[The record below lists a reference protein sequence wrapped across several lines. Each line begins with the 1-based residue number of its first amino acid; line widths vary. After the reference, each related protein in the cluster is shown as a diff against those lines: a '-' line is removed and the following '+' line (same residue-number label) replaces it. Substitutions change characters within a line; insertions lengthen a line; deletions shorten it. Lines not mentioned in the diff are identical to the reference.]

1 MCLWHLVQ
9 FLYQIKKK
17 KKKPSDHKHVL
28 PQTQT
33 EATAAQ
39 HACLPPS
46 LILSVSTHP
55 SLELPSCPTHWILI
69 PACHVFFS
77 FFLSTSPLFYQT
89 LAAYLVITR
98 VLRKT
103 LSFKGLAIISVEHNK
118 MASPQEEGEVWAAVR
133 RCMSHRLALE
143 VGAEVEVL

>member
-1 MCLWHLVQ
+1 MSLALGTISLPDQ
-9 FLYQIKKK
+9 
-17 KKKPSDHKHVL
+17 KKPSDHKHVL

-39 HACLPPS
+39 HACLPPYLPHS
-46 LILSVSTHP
+46 LCFNTSLSR
-55 SLELPSCPTHWILI
+55 LPSCPTHRILI

-118 MASPQEEGEVWAAVR
+118 MASPQEEGEV
-133 RCMSHRLALE
+133 
-143 VGAEVEVL
+143 